1 MFDAY
6 TYVLTY
12 QTEQYH
18 VLFSTISIT
27 LIYSLLTF
35 TLIQSV
41 FICLTI
47 SILHITLLFNQIK
60 EIHWKSTEFI
70 SWIIYHLIINL
81 SGLYT
86 YIQSLKHIQEHFH
99 AYETSLYEKNKLNV
113 DCKKLNIIIGHCQQA
128 SRFIGRISKLSNG
141 YNINQT
147 KNINRKYGTV
157 INCNLSLNEQT
168 RQHTCDELASLF
180 DVLYCQ
186 IEQLILKHQPQA
198 KYCFDNET
206 IVIILLNEHENQ
218 GINIDYSCRLA
229 IELFRFIQ
237 HVNSVTQWCLTAIF
251 GIDYNELNILSIESI
266 EGLACDYSR
275 WLREECL
282 IINRIHVSSRIYDAL
297 KDNKFF
303 EFHSYSWLTNNHF
316 PENTCTYFLFSINM
330 YEPEDNQLT
339 SINNSSMIDQ
349 LTRIQ
354 AQYHVEKHLG
364 TITLT
369 RSLRKRSLIEL
380 TNKHLHWLTLN
391 FKEQYDQNFT
401 QDFHSQHRANSPHSF
416 LYVFIFI
423 ILCGSLCQA
432 FVIQHIKLYYF
443 ISFPAIILGLV
454 ILIILF
460 LFLIRSD
467 QSQIK
472 NNINKTNRTFYVYLN
487 VLICL
492 TLSTLFMVAIQYHSI
507 QNFKYLLNGNVSN
520 NRTMTMMNESSSQ
533 INTTSNHTMISEPI
547 QFSSFDRQYHD
558 YLVLSS
564 VYPLYLCLIYRQ
576 CSWIIKTLFILTCL
590 LVQLVLFE
598 YIWLTTNLYFPSIN
612 RLHHYTT
619 FTLIIFHGILL
630 IISSYVREWLEKID
644 FVWLKQVDNERLTI
658 VRQRDEL
665 VKQTSVYFPQRVINY
680 YLRIDSETGL
690 SQHYHRKYDRM
701 ALLYMNFSSV
711 NIEQQYIL
719 MDYLNDIEY
728 LLKNNEKYIQ
738 IVMHRKSTM
747 KEIMFSIDTNT
758 DDSTKSIQQLVE
770 LLFHLD
776 ERLKQISSST
786 INLAACLHIGCV
798 HEILIHL
805 ENYPRIDIWS
815 EQIALLQL
823 LMTKTQVNH
832 CLTTSAVYHQLN
844 ELYLFR
850 TAGSVV
856 SGQINNTHIYYL
868 LGRLIGD
875 NVFQGRNALPLT
887 IGHTNMG
894 TVQKS
899 SSTDD
904 SHHSQSSQYRS
915 KLNSQKEDNHIQMS
929 TTTTNTTTTSSSGIH
944 NEQQS
949 LLKHPSSRK
958 HVRIS
963 NHFPTIEN
971 PSYRQTLLQAL
982 NGTTNNNTNNT
993 NQSHQEI
1000 NPIKKISNR
1009 LIAKKELSPSVLKDY
1024 VPRMIHLSDNS
1035 CWSSREAMTPSE
1047 ASGSK
1052 CLILTQQM
1060 LNGSTDDN
1068 SRCKSTPPPPQ
1079 PLSRAVVSNRNL
1091 STERKSFTEEDF
1103 RQLLH
1108 EKSSKEIINPSRSL
1122 STTNEETASSFSG
1135 WDDIPP
1141 SPIPS
1146 IKSNHVIIQQQESI
1160 KSSPAQPPIIDCYY
1174 PRRPCDLSFTVNM
1187 TTTEDDSSSR
1197 TDTKSTVV
1205 HSPASTVATI
1215 TSSMPLALSP
1225 PVNIAKPVV
1234 VTSQTPSPSQPLQ
1247 KQPVMRYRPMPF
1259 DLARKLVAETSESA
1273 LSDISVEHQH
1283 DPWTQNIA
1291 YQSKH
1296 PQRTRLSSSY
1306 NNLQDLVQIHDVSK
1320 FLPKETQLSS
1330 TAQSDLLQRWLEDQL
1345 TLFRHQVKQTP
1356 PSSARKNKRFSTH
1369 VIIQNDSTDDESET
1383 INENTFN
1390 AITNGSNLPLKP
1402 RSSTKRS
1409 YDHVRYKSL
1418 RKNPTQTT
1426 SHLIRHESLK
1436 HRNRPLLFEH
1446 TSQFNKVT
1454 GNHHINHMKKPSRR
1468 TDSASM
1474 PRSDLSDISSSR
1486 ADNLSESVISNLESE
1501 YDNIYTQP
1509 QNSNTTPSI
1518 MTNSQIL
1525 SDDDDDDDETT
1536 LATTIATSTNRCYF

>member
-1 MFDAY
+1 MI
-6 TYVLTY
+6 
-12 QTEQYH
+12 
-18 VLFSTISIT
+18 FSNFS
-27 LIYSLLTF
+27 
-35 TLIQSV
+35 
-41 FICLTI
+41 
-47 SILHITLLFNQIK
+47 
-60 EIHWKSTEFI
+60 
-70 SWIIYHLIINL
+70 
-81 SGLYT
+81 
-86 YIQSLKHIQEHFH
+86 
-99 AYETSLYEKNKLNV
+99 
-113 DCKKLNIIIGHCQQA
+113 
-128 SRFIGRISKLSNG
+128 
-141 YNINQT
+141 QT
-147 KNINRKYGTV
+147 KNIHRKYGTV

-186 IEQLILKHQPQA
+186 IEQLILKQQPQA

-206 IVIILLNEHENQ
+206 IVIVLVNEQENQ
-218 GINIDYSCRLA
+218 RIHIEHSCRLA

-237 HVNSVTQWCLTAIF
+237 HVNSVTQWCLTAIL
-251 GIDYNELNILSIESI
+251 GIDYNELNILSIDSI
-266 EGLACDYSR
+266 EGSAYDYAR
-275 WLREECL
+275 CLREECL

-316 PENTCTYFLFSINM
+316 PENTCTYFLFSVNM
-330 YEPEDNQLT
+330 YEPQENHLT
-339 SINNSSMIDQ
+339 PINNSSMIDH

-380 TNKHLHWLTLN
+380 TNKHLHWFSLN
-391 FKEQYDQNFT
+391 FKDQYGENFA
-401 QDFHSQHRANSPHSF
+401 QDFQASHRAKAPSGF
-416 LYVFIFI
+416 FYAFILL

-432 FVIQHIKLYYF
+432 FVIQNIKLYYF
-443 ISFPAIILGLV
+443 IAFPAIIVGLV
-454 ILIILF
+454 SFILLF

-467 QSQIK
+467 RKQTKSNVNK
-472 NNINKTNRTFYVYLN
+472 INRMFYVYLN
-487 VLICL
+487 ILICL
-492 TLSTLFMVAIQYHSI
+492 TFSTLFMVAIQYHSI
-507 QNFKYLLNGNVSN
+507 QNFKYLLNGNDESN
-520 NRTMTMMNESSSQ
+520 ITTTTTTAMNESSSQ
-533 INTTSNHTMISEPI
+533 MNSTLNHTILSEPI
-547 QFSSFDRQYHD
+547 RLASFNRQYHE

-564 VYPLYLCLIYRQ
+564 TYPLYLCMIYRQ
-576 CSWIIKTLFILTCL
+576 CSWIIKTLFIITCL
-590 LVQLVLFE
+590 LIQLVLLE
-598 YIWLTTNLYFPSIN
+598 YIWLSTSLYFPSVH

-619 FTLIIFHGILL
+619 FTFIVFHGILL
-630 IISSYVREWLEKID
+630 TILSYVQEWLEKID
-644 FVWLKQVDNERLTI
+644 FVWLKQIDNERLTI

-665 VKQTSVYFPQRVINY
+665 VKQTSLYFPQRVINY
-680 YLRIDSETGL
+680 YLRTDSDTGL
-690 SQHYHRKYDRM
+690 SQHYHTKYDRM
-701 ALLYMNFSSV
+701 ALLYMNFYPLDP
-711 NIEQQYIL
+711 EHQYMLI
-719 MDYLNDIEY
+719 DYLNDVEY
-728 LLKNNEKYIQ
+728 LLKNNEKYVQ
-738 IVMHRKSTM
+738 IVMHRKSTI

-758 DDSTKSIQQLVE
+758 DDSVKTIQQLVE
-770 LLFHLD
+770 LLFQLE
-776 ERLKQISSST
+776 ERLKQLSSST
-786 INLAACLHIGCV
+786 IQLAACLHIGCV

-805 ENYPRIDIWS
+805 ENYPKIDLWS
-815 EQIALLQL
+815 EQITLLQL
-823 LMTKTQVNH
+823 LMSKTQANH
-832 CLTTSAVYHQLN
+832 CLTTATVYHLLN

-850 TAGSVV
+850 TAGSIV
-856 SGQINNTHIYYL
+856 SAQINNVNIYYL

-904 SHHSQSSQYRS
+904 SHHSQSSQYRGI
-915 KLNSQKEDNHIQMS
+915 LNSQKEDNHIQMS
-929 TTTTNTTTTSSSGIH
+929 TTTTNTTTTSSSGVL

-949 LLKHPSSRK
+949 LLKQSSSRK

-982 NGTTNNNTNNT
+982 NGTNNTSPNH
-993 NQSHQEI
+993 QSI

-1009 LIAKKELSPSVLKDY
+1009 LIAKKEASPSVLKDY

-1068 SRCKSTPPPPQ
+1068 SQCKSTPPPP
-1079 PLSRAVVSNRNL
+1079 SSKTVIANRNL
-1091 STERKSFTEEDF
+1091 SAERKSFTEEDF
-1103 RQLLH
+1103 RQLLQ
-1108 EKSSKEIINPSRSL
+1108 EKSLKEMTNPARSL

-1135 WDDIPP
+1135 WDDIPA
-1141 SPIPS
+1141 SPVAS
-1146 IKSNHVIIQQQESI
+1146 IKSNHINIQKQESI
-1160 KSSPAQPPIIDCYY
+1160 KSTQHPSSQAPIIDCYY

-1187 TTTEDDSSSR
+1187 TTTEDESSSR
-1197 TDTKSTVV
+1197 TDTKSTII
-1205 HSPASTVATI
+1205 HSPASTAATI
-1215 TSSMPLALSP
+1215 TLLT
-1225 PVNIAKPVV
+1225 PVNSAKVIAAPAQ
-1234 VTSQTPSPSQPLQ
+1234 TSNLPSQSLQ
-1247 KQPVMRYRPMPF
+1247 KHPVMRYRPMPF

-1273 LSDISVEHQH
+1273 LSDISLEHH
-1283 DPWTQNIA
+1283 RDPWTQNIV

-1320 FLPKETQLSS
+1320 FVPKDVQSPSS
-1330 TAQSDLLQRWLEDQL
+1330 THGDLLQRWLEDQL

-1356 PSSARKNKRFSTH
+1356 PSSTRRNKRYSTNI
-1369 VIIQNDSTDDESET
+1369 VLRNESTDDDSDT
-1383 INENTFN
+1383 VSENTFS
-1390 AITNGSNLPLKP
+1390 ALKNGSNAPSKP
-1402 RSSTKRS
+1402 RSSAKRS

-1418 RKNPTQTT
+1418 RKNSAQT

-1436 HRNRPLLFEH
+1436 HRNRPLLFDP
-1446 TSQFNKVT
+1446 TSQFNKVI
-1454 GNHHINHMKKPSRR
+1454 GNHHTNPLKKPPRR
-1468 TDSASM
+1468 VDSSSM

-1501 YDNIYTQP
+1501 YDNIYIQP
-1509 QNSNTTPSI
+1509 KNSNTTTI

-1525 SDDDDDDDETT
+1525 SDEDDDDDETT
-1536 LATTIATSTNRCYF
+1536 LATTIVTSTNRCYF